1 MAELTP
7 KQRLYVA
14 EYLKDLNAKHAAM
27 RTGYSGKS
35 RVGLAASSTSRAIR
49 LTFRRPAI
57 GAGFRRAHPGGK
69 AR

>member
-35 RVGLAASSTSRAIR
+35 RANGNR
-49 LTFRRPAI
+49 LMRMRQCGRRL
-57 GAGFRRAHPGGK
+57 REH
-69 AR
+69 